1 MFMNLFVLG
10 IGVIGPGLEDW
21 PAARAILAGTRPHVL
36 RPTAQPVP
44 HILPTTERR
53 RSSEVVRLAIKV
65 ADEALTMSGLP
76 RHEIGTVFASSDGD
90 GIITHQICESL
101 AGSERDVS
109 PTLFHNSVNN
119 APAGYW
125 SIASESQAN
134 STSLCAY
141 DSSFAAGLFEAGV
154 QVTVEQQAMLLV
166 GYDVPFPN
174 PLRAVRT
181 VDYSFAAAFVL
192 APRPWGVPI
201 MRWQVRL
208 EPPRLPTKIPAAIDF
223 ALHNNP
229 SARCLPLLVAMASR
243 QAQSV
248 SLDYLHDHS
257 LVVICEP

>member
-1 MFMNLFVLG
+1 MNLFVLG
-10 IGVIGPGLEDW
+10 IGVFGPGLEDW
-21 PAARAILAGTRPHVL
+21 PTARAILMGPTPHIL
-36 RPTAQPVP
+36 RATAQPVP

-53 RSSEVVRLAIKV
+53 RSSEVVRLAITV

-76 RHEIGTVFASSDGD
+76 RQEVSAVFASSDGD
-90 GIITHQICESL
+90 GAITHKICESL
-101 AGSERDVS
+101 AGSRDVS

-125 SIASESQAN
+125 SIASESQSS

-141 DSSFAAGLFEAGV
+141 DSSFAAGLLEAAV
-154 QVTVEQQAMLLV
+154 QVTVEQQPVLLV
-166 GYDVPFPN
+166 GYDLPFPN

-192 APRPWGVPI
+192 APHPWGVVPL
-201 MRWQVRL
+201 MHWQVRL
-208 EPPRLPTKIPAAIDF
+208 EPIRLPTKIPAVIDH

-229 SARCLPLLVAMASR
+229 SARCLPLLVALASR

-248 SLDYLHDHS
+248 SLDYLYHHS
-257 LVVICEP
+257 LVVTCEP